1 MAAEILTIYP
11 NNIDNRKLQS
21 VVSCLRDGGIIIYPT
36 DTVYAIG
43 CDFQNVKAVEK
54 LAKIKGIK
62 ANKSNF
68 SFICSDLSHIADYA
82 RVSNSAFRLIKRAL
96 PGPFTFIFDATNNV
110 PKILQSA
117 KKEVGIRIPNH
128 TIPQEIVKM
137 LGNPIIT
144 TSIKD
149 DDDIFHE
156 YPNEIE
162 WIFERYQNEVDIII
176 DGGWCGIT
184 PSTVVSTLN
193 DTIEVVR
200 QGLGDLAEFL

>member
-68 SFICSDLSHIADYA
+68 SFICSDLSHIADYT

>member
-68 SFICSDLSHIADYA
+68 SFICSDLGHIADYA